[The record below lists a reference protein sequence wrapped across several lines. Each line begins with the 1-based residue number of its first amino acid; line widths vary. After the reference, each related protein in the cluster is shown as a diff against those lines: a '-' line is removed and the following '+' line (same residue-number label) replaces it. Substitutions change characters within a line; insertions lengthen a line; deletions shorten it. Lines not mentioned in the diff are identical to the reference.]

1 MKKSQPL
8 NTFLIVG
15 IGVIFAAGF
24 LLGSLFNRDSSTSI
38 LDEALNKIL
47 NNTANETDQDSLQR
61 AAIEGMLRSLGD
73 KWSQYLPETESTS
86 FENSIEGQYSG
97 IGVWLRSDESG
108 LVGIAGVVPTS
119 PAEFANLQEG
129 DLIQSVDGQ
138 TTKDQSLAT
147 VAKLLSGKP
156 NTTAILSVN
165 RSEETLTFSVKRTD
179 IRSNPVQLKK
189 LTNEIVL
196 ISISEFSR
204 GAARSMRSALAAS
217 GTERSGVILDLRGNP
232 GGLLVE
238 ATDVAG
244 AFLNGGTVVEF
255 YKPGKSPEVFNAI
268 GDGDSKTPLVVLI
281 DRGTA
286 SAAEI
291 VAAALQDRN
300 RAVIVGERTFGKA
313 AVQDLTE
320 LSNGAAIELTIGYYL
335 TPSGKR
341 LEGQGLE
348 PDILVSSNET
358 KSVAETRA
366 LQVLK
371 GLVASSGERGYS

>member
-1 MKKSQPL
+1 MKKKQPL

-15 IGVIFAAGF
+15 VGVIFAAGF

-47 NNTANETDQDSLQR
+47 DNSATETDKDSLQR

-73 KWSQYLPETESTS
+73 KWSQYLPESKSTS
-86 FENSIEGQYSG
+86 FENAVEGQYSG

-129 DLIQSVDGQ
+129 DLIQSVDGE
-138 TTKDQSLAT
+138 TTQDKSLDT
-147 VAKLLSGKP
+147 VAKLLSGQP

-165 RSEETLTFSVKRTD
+165 RSEETLTFSVKRTEL
-179 IRSNPVQLKK
+179 RSNPVQLKK
-189 LTNEIVL
+189 LKNEIVL
-196 ISISEFSR
+196 ISISEFTR
-204 GAARSMRSALAAS
+204 GTARSMRSALAAS
-217 GTERSGVILDLRGNP
+217 GVERSGVILDLRGNP

-255 YKPGKSPEVFNAI
+255 FKPGKSPEVFNAI

-313 AVQDLTE
+313 DVQDLTE

-335 TPSGKR
+335 TPNGKR
-341 LEGQGLE
+341 LEGKGLD
-348 PDILVSSNET
+348 PDILVSPNES

-366 LQVLK
+366 LQVLL
-371 GLVASSGERGYS
+371 GLVASSGVRG

>member
-1 MKKSQPL
+1 MKKKQPL

-15 IGVIFAAGF
+15 VGVIFAAGF

-47 NNTANETDQDSLQR
+47 DNTATETDKDSLQR

-73 KWSQYLPETESTS
+73 KWSQYLPESESTT
-86 FENSIEGQYSG
+86 FENAVEGQYSG

-129 DLIQSVDGQ
+129 DLIQSVDGE
-138 TTKDQSLAT
+138 TTQDKSLDT

-165 RSEETLTFSVKRTD
+165 RSEEILTFSVKRTEL
-179 IRSNPVQLKK
+179 RSNPVQLKK
-189 LTNEIVL
+189 LKNEIVL
-196 ISISEFSR
+196 ISISEFTR
-204 GAARSMRSALAAS
+204 GTARSMRSALAAS
-217 GTERSGVILDLRGNP
+217 GSERAGVILDLRGNP

-255 YKPGKSPEVFNAI
+255 FMPGKSPEIFNAI

-313 AVQDLTE
+313 AVQDLSE

-335 TPSGKR
+335 TPNGKR
-341 LEGQGLE
+341 LEGQGLD
-348 PDILVSSNET
+348 PDILVSPNES

-366 LQVLK
+366 LQVLL
-371 GLVASSGERGYS
+371 GLVASSGVRG

>member
-1 MKKSQPL
+1 MKKKQPL
-8 NTFLIVG
+8 NTFLVVG
-15 IGVIFAAGF
+15 VGVIFAAGF
-24 LLGSLFNRDSSTSI
+24 LLGSLFNRDNSISI

-47 NNTANETDQDSLQR
+47 ENTATETNKDSLQR

-73 KWSQYLPETESTS
+73 KWSQYLPESESTS
-86 FENSIEGQYSG
+86 FENAVEGQYSG
-97 IGVWLRSDESG
+97 VGVWLRSDDSG

-129 DLIQSVDGQ
+129 DLIQSVDGE
-138 TTKDQSLAT
+138 TTQDKSLDT

-165 RSEETLTFSVKRTD
+165 RSEETLTFSVKRTEL
-179 IRSNPVQLKK
+179 RSNPVQLKK
-189 LTNEIVL
+189 LKNEIVL
-196 ISISEFSR
+196 ISISEFTR
-204 GAARSMRSALAAS
+204 GTARSMRSALAAS
-217 GTERSGVILDLRGNP
+217 GAERSGVILDLRGNP

-255 YKPGKSPEVFNAI
+255 FKPGKSPEIFNAI

-320 LSNGAAIELTIGYYL
+320 LSNGSAIELTIGYYL
-335 TPSGKR
+335 TPNGKR
-341 LEGQGLE
+341 LEGQGLD
-348 PDILVSSNET
+348 PDILVSSNES

-366 LQVLK
+366 LQVLQ
-371 GLVASSGERGYS
+371 GLVASSGVRG

>member
-1 MKKSQPL
+1 MKKKQPL

-15 IGVIFAAGF
+15 VGVIFAAGF
-24 LLGSLFNRDSSTSI
+24 LLGSLFNRESSTSI

-47 NNTANETDQDSLQR
+47 DNTATETDKDSLQR

-73 KWSQYLPETESTS
+73 KWSQYLPESESTS
-86 FENSIEGQYSG
+86 FENVVEGQYSG

-129 DLIQSVDGQ
+129 DLIQSVDGE
-138 TTKDQSLAT
+138 TTQDKSLDT

-165 RSEETLTFSVKRTD
+165 RSEEILTFSVKRTEL
-179 IRSNPVQLKK
+179 RSNPVQLKK
-189 LTNEIVL
+189 LKNEIVL
-196 ISISEFSR
+196 ISISEFTR
-204 GAARSMRSALAAS
+204 GTARSMRSALAAS
-217 GTERSGVILDLRGNP
+217 GVERSGVILDLRGNP

-255 YKPGKSPEVFNAI
+255 FKPGKSPEVFNAI

-320 LSNGAAIELTIGYYL
+320 LSNGSAIELTIGYYL

-341 LEGQGLE
+341 LEGQGLD
-348 PDILVSSNET
+348 PDILVSPNES

-366 LQVLK
+366 LQVLL
-371 GLVASSGERGYS
+371 GLVASSGVRG

>member
-1 MKKSQPL
+1 L
-8 NTFLIVG
+8 NTFLIIGV
-15 IGVIFAAGF
+15 GVIFAAGF
-24 LLGSLFNRDSSTSI
+24 LFGSLVNRDNSVSI

-47 NNTANETDQDSLQR
+47 KNTANETNKDTLQR

-73 KWSQYLPETESTS
+73 KWSQYLPENESAT
-86 FENSIEGQYSG
+86 FESSIEGQYSG
-97 IGVWLRSDESG
+97 IGVWLRIDESG
-108 LVGIAGVVPTS
+108 LVGIAGIVPTS

-138 TTKDQSLAT
+138 TTKNKSLNE

-156 NTTAILSVN
+156 NSTAILSVN
-165 RSEETLTFSVKRTD
+165 RSTETLTFSVKRTEL
-179 IRSNPVQLKK
+179 RSNPVQLKK
-189 LTNEIVL
+189 LTNGIIL

-204 GAARSMRSALAAS
+204 GSARSMRSALAAS
-217 GTERSGVILDLRGNP
+217 GVERSGVILDLRGNP

-244 AFLNGGTVVEF
+244 AFLNGGLVVEF
-255 YKPGKSPEVFNAI
+255 HKPGKSPEIFNAI
-268 GDGDSKTPLVVLI
+268 GDGDSKTPLVVLV
-281 DRGTA
+281 DGGTA

-341 LEGQGLE
+341 LDGQGLD
-348 PDILVSSNET
+348 PDILVSSNES

-366 LQVLK
+366 LQVLQ
-371 GLVASSGERGYS
+371 GLVSSAGVRG

>member
-1 MKKSQPL
+1 MKKKQPL

-15 IGVIFAAGF
+15 VGVIFAAGF

-47 NNTANETDQDSLQR
+47 DNSATETDKDSLQR

-73 KWSQYLPETESTS
+73 KWSQYLPESESTS
-86 FENSIEGQYSG
+86 FENAVEGQYSG

-129 DLIQSVDGQ
+129 DLIQSVDGE
-138 TTKDQSLAT
+138 TTQDKSLDT
-147 VAKLLSGKP
+147 VAKLLSGQP

-165 RSEETLTFSVKRTD
+165 RSEETLTFSVKRTEL
-179 IRSNPVQLKK
+179 RSNPVQLKK
-189 LTNEIVL
+189 LKNEIVL
-196 ISISEFSR
+196 ISISEFTR
-204 GAARSMRSALAAS
+204 GTARSMRSALAAS
-217 GTERSGVILDLRGNP
+217 GVERSGVILDLRGNP

-255 YKPGKSPEVFNAI
+255 FKPGKSPEVFNAI

-335 TPSGKR
+335 TPNGKR
-341 LEGQGLE
+341 LEGKGLD
-348 PDILVSSNET
+348 PDILVSPNES

-366 LQVLK
+366 LQVLL
-371 GLVASSGERGYS
+371 GLVASSGVRG

>member
-1 MKKSQPL
+1 MKKKQPL

-15 IGVIFAAGF
+15 VGVIFAAGF

-47 NNTANETDQDSLQR
+47 DNTATETDKDSLQR

-73 KWSQYLPETESTS
+73 KWSQYLPESESTS
-86 FENSIEGQYSG
+86 FENAVEGQYSG

-129 DLIQSVDGQ
+129 DLIQSVDGE
-138 TTKDQSLAT
+138 TTKDKSLDT

-165 RSEETLTFSVKRTD
+165 RSEETLTFSVKRTEL
-179 IRSNPVQLKK
+179 RSNPVQLKK
-189 LTNEIVL
+189 LKNEIVL
-196 ISISEFSR
+196 ISISEFTR
-204 GAARSMRSALAAS
+204 GTARSMRSALAAS
-217 GTERSGVILDLRGNP
+217 GAERAGIILDLRGNP

-255 YKPGKSPEVFNAI
+255 FKPGKSPEIFNAI

-320 LSNGAAIELTIGYYL
+320 LSNGSAIELTIGYYL
-335 TPSGKR
+335 TPNGKR
-341 LEGQGLE
+341 LEGKGLD
-348 PDILVSSNET
+348 PDILVSSNES

-366 LQVLK
+366 LQVLL
-371 GLVASSGERGYS
+371 GLVASSGVRG

>member
-1 MKKSQPL
+1 MKKKRPL

-15 IGVIFAAGF
+15 VGVIFAAGF

-47 NNTANETDQDSLQR
+47 NNTATETDKDSLQR

-73 KWSQYLPETESTS
+73 KWSQYLPESESTS
-86 FENSIEGQYSG
+86 FENAVEGQYSG

-108 LVGIAGVVPTS
+108 LVGIAGVAPTS

-129 DLIQSVDGQ
+129 DLIQSVDGE
-138 TTKDQSLAT
+138 TTQDKSLDT

-165 RSEETLTFSVKRTD
+165 RSEEILTFSVKRTEL
-179 IRSNPVQLKK
+179 RSNPVQLKK
-189 LTNEIVL
+189 LKNEIVL
-196 ISISEFSR
+196 ISISEFTR
-204 GAARSMRSALAAS
+204 GTARSMRSALAAS
-217 GTERSGVILDLRGNP
+217 GAERSGVILDLRGNP

-255 YKPGKSPEVFNAI
+255 FKPGKSPEIFNAI

-335 TPSGKR
+335 TPNGKR
-341 LEGQGLE
+341 LEGKGLD
-348 PDILVSSNET
+348 PDILVSPNES

-366 LQVLK
+366 LQVLL
-371 GLVASSGERGYS
+371 GLVASSGVRG

>member
-1 MKKSQPL
+1 MKKKQPL

-15 IGVIFAAGF
+15 VGVIFAAGF

-47 NNTANETDQDSLQR
+47 DNTATETDKDSLQR

-73 KWSQYLPETESTS
+73 KWSQYLPESKSTS
-86 FENSIEGQYSG
+86 FENAVEGQYSG

-129 DLIQSVDGQ
+129 DLIQSVDGE
-138 TTKDQSLAT
+138 TTQDKSLDT
-147 VAKLLSGKP
+147 VAKLLSGQP

-165 RSEETLTFSVKRTD
+165 RSEETLTFSVKRTEL
-179 IRSNPVQLKK
+179 RSNPVQLKK
-189 LTNEIVL
+189 LKNEIVL
-196 ISISEFSR
+196 ISISEFTR
-204 GAARSMRSALAAS
+204 GTARSMRSALAAS
-217 GTERSGVILDLRGNP
+217 GAERSGVILDLRGNP

-255 YKPGKSPEVFNAI
+255 FKPGKSPEVFNAI

-313 AVQDLTE
+313 DVQDLTE

-335 TPSGKR
+335 TPNGKR
-341 LEGQGLE
+341 LEGKGLD
-348 PDILVSSNET
+348 PDILVSPNES

-366 LQVLK
+366 LQVLL
-371 GLVASSGERGYS
+371 GLVASSGVRG

>member
-1 MKKSQPL
+1 MKKKQPL

-15 IGVIFAAGF
+15 VGVIFAAGF

-47 NNTANETDQDSLQR
+47 DNTATETDKDSLQR

-73 KWSQYLPETESTS
+73 KWSQYLPESQSTS
-86 FENSIEGQYSG
+86 FENAVEGQYSG

-129 DLIQSVDGQ
+129 DLIQSVDGE
-138 TTKDQSLAT
+138 TTQDKSLDT
-147 VAKLLSGKP
+147 VAKLLSGQP

-165 RSEETLTFSVKRTD
+165 RSEETLTFSVKRTEL
-179 IRSNPVQLKK
+179 RSNPVQLKK
-189 LTNEIVL
+189 LKNEIVL
-196 ISISEFSR
+196 ISISEFTR
-204 GAARSMRSALAAS
+204 GTARSMRSALAAS
-217 GTERSGVILDLRGNP
+217 GAERSGVILDLRGNP

-255 YKPGKSPEVFNAI
+255 FKPGKSPEVFNAI

-313 AVQDLTE
+313 DVQDLTE

-335 TPSGKR
+335 TPNGKR
-341 LEGQGLE
+341 LEGKGLD
-348 PDILVSSNET
+348 PDILVSPNES

-366 LQVLK
+366 LQVLL
-371 GLVASSGERGYS
+371 GLVASSGVRG

>member
-1 MKKSQPL
+1 MKKKQPL

-15 IGVIFAAGF
+15 VGVIFAAGF

-47 NNTANETDQDSLQR
+47 DNTATETDKDSLQR

-73 KWSQYLPETESTS
+73 KWSQYLPESESTS
-86 FENSIEGQYSG
+86 FENAVEGQYSG

-129 DLIQSVDGQ
+129 DLIQSVDGE
-138 TTKDQSLAT
+138 TTQDKSLDT

-165 RSEETLTFSVKRTD
+165 RSEEILTFSVKRAEL
-179 IRSNPVQLKK
+179 RSNPVQLKK
-189 LTNEIVL
+189 LKNEIVL
-196 ISISEFSR
+196 ISISEFTR
-204 GAARSMRSALAAS
+204 GTARSMRSALAAS
-217 GTERSGVILDLRGNP
+217 GAERSGVILDLRGNP

-255 YKPGKSPEVFNAI
+255 FKPGKSPEIFNAI

-341 LEGQGLE
+341 LEGQGLD
-348 PDILVSSNET
+348 PDILVSPNES

-366 LQVLK
+366 FQVLL
-371 GLVASSGERGYS
+371 GLVASSGVRG

>member
-1 MKKSQPL
+1 MKKKQPL
-8 NTFLIVG
+8 NTFLIIGV
-15 IGVIFAAGF
+15 GVIFAAGF

-47 NNTANETDQDSLQR
+47 DNTATETDKDSLQR

-73 KWSQYLPETESTS
+73 KWSQYLPESESIS
-86 FENSIEGQYSG
+86 FENAVEGQYSG

-129 DLIQSVDGQ
+129 DLIQAVDGE
-138 TTKDQSLAT
+138 TTQGKSLDT

-165 RSEETLTFSVKRTD
+165 RSEEILTFSVKRTEL
-179 IRSNPVQLKK
+179 RSNPVQLKK
-189 LTNEIVL
+189 LKNEIVL
-196 ISISEFSR
+196 ISISEFTR
-204 GAARSMRSALAAS
+204 GTARSMRSALAAS
-217 GTERSGVILDLRGNP
+217 GVERSGVILDLRGNP

-238 ATDVAG
+238 ATVVAG

-255 YKPGKSPEVFNAI
+255 FKPGKSPEIFNAI

-335 TPSGKR
+335 TPNGKR
-341 LEGQGLE
+341 LEGKGLD
-348 PDILVSSNET
+348 PDILVSPNES

-366 LQVLK
+366 LQVLL
-371 GLVASSGERGYS
+371 GLVASSGVRG

>member
-1 MKKSQPL
+1 MKKKQPL
-8 NTFLIVG
+8 NTFLIIGV
-15 IGVIFAAGF
+15 GVIFAAGF
-24 LLGSLFNRDSSTSI
+24 LFGSLVNRDNSVST

-47 NNTANETDQDSLQR
+47 KTTANETNKDTLQR

-73 KWSQYLPETESTS
+73 KWSQYLPENESAT
-86 FENSIEGQYSG
+86 FESSIEGQYSG
-97 IGVWLRSDESG
+97 IGVWLRIDESG
-108 LVGIAGVVPTS
+108 LVGIAGIVPTS

-138 TTKDQSLAT
+138 TTKNKSLNE

-156 NTTAILSVN
+156 NSTAILSVN
-165 RSEETLTFSVKRTD
+165 RSTETLTFSVKRTEL
-179 IRSNPVQLKK
+179 RSNPVQLKK
-189 LTNEIVL
+189 LTNGIIL

-204 GAARSMRSALAAS
+204 GSARSMRSALAAS
-217 GTERSGVILDLRGNP
+217 GVERSGVILDLRGNP

-244 AFLNGGTVVEF
+244 AFLNGGLVVEF
-255 YKPGKSPEVFNAI
+255 HKPGKSPEIFNAI
-268 GDGDSKTPLVVLI
+268 GDGDSKTPLVVLV
-281 DRGTA
+281 DGGTA

-341 LEGQGLE
+341 LDGQGLD
-348 PDILVSSNET
+348 PDILVSSNES

-366 LQVLK
+366 LQVLQ
-371 GLVASSGERGYS
+371 GLVASAGVRG

>member
-1 MKKSQPL
+1 MKKKQPL

-15 IGVIFAAGF
+15 VGVIFAAGF

-47 NNTANETDQDSLQR
+47 DNTATETDKDSLQR

-73 KWSQYLPETESTS
+73 KWSQYLPESKSTS
-86 FENSIEGQYSG
+86 FENAVEGQYSG

-129 DLIQSVDGQ
+129 DLIQSVDGE
-138 TTKDQSLAT
+138 TTQDKSLDT

-165 RSEETLTFSVKRTD
+165 RSEETLTFSVKRTEL
-179 IRSNPVQLKK
+179 RSNPVQLKK
-189 LTNEIVL
+189 LKNEIVL
-196 ISISEFSR
+196 ISISEFTR
-204 GAARSMRSALAAS
+204 GTARSMRSALAAS
-217 GTERSGVILDLRGNP
+217 GVERSGVILDLRGNP

-255 YKPGKSPEVFNAI
+255 FMPGKSPEIFNAT

-313 AVQDLTE
+313 DVQDLTE

-335 TPSGKR
+335 TPNGKR
-341 LEGQGLE
+341 LEGKGLD
-348 PDILVSSNET
+348 PDILVSPNES

-366 LQVLK
+366 LQVLL
-371 GLVASSGERGYS
+371 GLVASSGVRG

>member
-1 MKKSQPL
+1 MKKKQPL

-15 IGVIFAAGF
+15 VGVIFAAGF

-47 NNTANETDQDSLQR
+47 NNTATETDKDSLQR

-73 KWSQYLPETESTS
+73 KWSQYLPESESTT
-86 FENSIEGQYSG
+86 FENAVEGQYSG

-129 DLIQSVDGQ
+129 DLIQSVDGE
-138 TTKDQSLAT
+138 TTQDKSLDT

-165 RSEETLTFSVKRTD
+165 RSEEILTFSVKRTEL
-179 IRSNPVQLKK
+179 RSNPVQLKK
-189 LTNEIVL
+189 LKNEIVL
-196 ISISEFSR
+196 ISISEFTR
-204 GAARSMRSALAAS
+204 GTARSMRSALAAS
-217 GTERSGVILDLRGNP
+217 GAERSGVILDLRGNP

-255 YKPGKSPEVFNAI
+255 FMPGKSPEIFNAI

-335 TPSGKR
+335 TPNGKR
-341 LEGQGLE
+341 LEGQGLD
-348 PDILVSSNET
+348 PDIMVSSNES

-366 LQVLK
+366 LQVLL
-371 GLVASSGERGYS
+371 GLVASSGVRG

>member
-1 MKKSQPL
+1 MKKKQPL
-8 NTFLIVG
+8 NTFLIIGV
-15 IGVIFAAGF
+15 GVIFAAGF
-24 LLGSLFNRDSSTSI
+24 LFGSLVNRDNSVSI

-47 NNTANETDQDSLQR
+47 KTTVNETNKDTLQR

-73 KWSQYLPETESTS
+73 KWSQYLPENESAT
-86 FENSIEGQYSG
+86 FESSIEGQYSG

-108 LVGIAGVVPTS
+108 LVGIAGIVPTS

-138 TTKDQSLAT
+138 TTKNKSLNE

-156 NTTAILSVN
+156 NSTAILSVN
-165 RSEETLTFSVKRTD
+165 RSTETLTFSVKRTEL
-179 IRSNPVQLKK
+179 RSNPVQLNK
-189 LTNEIVL
+189 LTNGIIL

-204 GAARSMRSALAAS
+204 GSARSMRSALAAS
-217 GTERSGVILDLRGNP
+217 GVERSGVILDLRGNP

-244 AFLNGGTVVEF
+244 AFLNGGLVVEF
-255 YKPGKSPEVFNAI
+255 HKPGKSPEIFNAI
-268 GDGDSKTPLVVLI
+268 GDGDSKTPLVVLV
-281 DRGTA
+281 DGGTA

-341 LEGQGLE
+341 LDGQGLD
-348 PDILVSSNET
+348 PDILVSSNES

-366 LQVLK
+366 LQVLQ
-371 GLVASSGERGYS
+371 GLVASAGVRG

>member
-1 MKKSQPL
+1 MKKKQPL

-15 IGVIFAAGF
+15 VGVIFAAGF

-47 NNTANETDQDSLQR
+47 NNTATETDKDSLQR

-73 KWSQYLPETESTS
+73 KWSQYLPESESTS
-86 FENSIEGQYSG
+86 FENAVEGQYSG
-97 IGVWLRSDESG
+97 IGVWLRSDVSG

-129 DLIQSVDGQ
+129 DLIQSVDGE
-138 TTKDQSLAT
+138 TTQDKSLDT

-165 RSEETLTFSVKRTD
+165 RSEEILTFSVKRAEL
-179 IRSNPVQLKK
+179 RSNPVQLKK
-189 LTNEIVL
+189 LKNEIVL
-196 ISISEFSR
+196 ISISEFTR
-204 GAARSMRSALAAS
+204 GTARSMRSALAAS
-217 GTERSGVILDLRGNP
+217 GAERSGVILDLRGNP

-255 YKPGKSPEVFNAI
+255 FKPGKSPEIFNAI

-335 TPSGKR
+335 TPNGKR
-341 LEGQGLE
+341 LEGQGLD
-348 PDILVSSNET
+348 PDILVSSNES

-366 LQVLK
+366 LQVLL
-371 GLVASSGERGYS
+371 GLVASSGVRG

>member
-1 MKKSQPL
+1 MKKKQPL

-47 NNTANETDQDSLQR
+47 DNTATETDKDSLQR

-73 KWSQYLPETESTS
+73 KWSQYLPESKSTS
-86 FENSIEGQYSG
+86 FENAVEGQYSG

-129 DLIQSVDGQ
+129 DLIQSVDGE
-138 TTKDQSLAT
+138 TTQDKSLDT

-165 RSEETLTFSVKRTD
+165 RSEETLTFSVKRTEL
-179 IRSNPVQLKK
+179 RSNPVQLKK
-189 LTNEIVL
+189 LKNEIVL
-196 ISISEFSR
+196 ISISEFTR
-204 GAARSMRSALAAS
+204 GTARSMRSALAAS
-217 GTERSGVILDLRGNP
+217 GVERSGVILDLRGNP

-255 YKPGKSPEVFNAI
+255 FKPGKSPEVFNAI

-335 TPSGKR
+335 TPNGKR
-341 LEGQGLE
+341 LEGKGLD
-348 PDILVSSNET
+348 PDILVSPNES

-366 LQVLK
+366 LQVLL
-371 GLVASSGERGYS
+371 GLVASSGVRG

>member
-1 MKKSQPL
+1 MKKKQPL

-15 IGVIFAAGF
+15 VGVIFAAGF
-24 LLGSLFNRDSSTSI
+24 LLGSLFNRESSTSI

-47 NNTANETDQDSLQR
+47 DNTATETDKDSLQR

-73 KWSQYLPETESTS
+73 KWSQYLPESKSTS
-86 FENSIEGQYSG
+86 FENAVEGQYSG

-129 DLIQSVDGQ
+129 DLIQSVDGE
-138 TTKDQSLAT
+138 TTQDKSLDT
-147 VAKLLSGKP
+147 VAKLLSGQP

-165 RSEETLTFSVKRTD
+165 RSEETLTFSVKRTEL
-179 IRSNPVQLKK
+179 RSNPVQLKK
-189 LTNEIVL
+189 LKNEIVL
-196 ISISEFSR
+196 ISISEFTR
-204 GAARSMRSALAAS
+204 GTARSMRSALAAS
-217 GTERSGVILDLRGNP
+217 GAERSGVILDLRGNP

-255 YKPGKSPEVFNAI
+255 FKPGKSPEVFNAI

-313 AVQDLTE
+313 DVQDLTE

-335 TPSGKR
+335 TPNGKR
-341 LEGQGLE
+341 LEGKGLD
-348 PDILVSSNET
+348 PDILVSPNES

-366 LQVLK
+366 LQVLL
-371 GLVASSGERGYS
+371 GLVASSGVRG

>member
-1 MKKSQPL
+1 MKKKQPL

-15 IGVIFAAGF
+15 VGVIFAVGF

-47 NNTANETDQDSLQR
+47 NNTATETDKDSLQR

-73 KWSQYLPETESTS
+73 KWSQYLPESESTS
-86 FENSIEGQYSG
+86 FENAVEGQYSG

-129 DLIQSVDGQ
+129 DLIQSVDGE
-138 TTKDQSLAT
+138 TTQDKSLDT

-165 RSEETLTFSVKRTD
+165 RSEEILTFSVKRTEL
-179 IRSNPVQLKK
+179 RSNPVQLKK
-189 LTNEIVL
+189 LKNEIVL
-196 ISISEFSR
+196 ISISEFTR
-204 GAARSMRSALAAS
+204 GTARSMRSALAAS
-217 GTERSGVILDLRGNP
+217 GAERSGVILDLRGNP

-255 YKPGKSPEVFNAI
+255 FKPGKSPEIFNAI

-335 TPSGKR
+335 TPNGKR
-341 LEGQGLE
+341 LEGQGLD
-348 PDILVSSNET
+348 PDIMVSSNES

-366 LQVLK
+366 LQVLL
-371 GLVASSGERGYS
+371 GLVASSGVRG

>member
-1 MKKSQPL
+1 MKKRQPL

-15 IGVIFAAGF
+15 VGVIFAAGF

-47 NNTANETDQDSLQR
+47 DNTATETDKDSLQR

-73 KWSQYLPETESTS
+73 KWSQYLPESKSTS
-86 FENSIEGQYSG
+86 FENAVEGQYSG

-129 DLIQSVDGQ
+129 DLIQSVDGE
-138 TTKDQSLAT
+138 TTQDKSLDT
-147 VAKLLSGKP
+147 VAKLLSGQP

-165 RSEETLTFSVKRTD
+165 RSEEILTFSVKRTEL
-179 IRSNPVQLKK
+179 RSNPVQLKK
-189 LTNEIVL
+189 LKNEIVL
-196 ISISEFSR
+196 ISISEFTR
-204 GAARSMRSALAAS
+204 GTARSMRSALAAS
-217 GTERSGVILDLRGNP
+217 GAERSGVILDLRGNP

-255 YKPGKSPEVFNAI
+255 FKPGKSPEVFNAI

-313 AVQDLTE
+313 DVQDLTE
-320 LSNGAAIELTIGYYL
+320 LSNGAVIELTIGYYL
-335 TPSGKR
+335 TPNGKR
-341 LEGQGLE
+341 LEGKGLD
-348 PDILVSSNET
+348 PDILVSPNES

-366 LQVLK
+366 LQVLL
-371 GLVASSGERGYS
+371 GLVASSGVRG

>member
-1 MKKSQPL
+1 MKKKQPL

-15 IGVIFAAGF
+15 VGVIFAAGF
-24 LLGSLFNRDSSTSI
+24 LLGSVFNRDSSTSI

-47 NNTANETDQDSLQR
+47 DNTANETNKDSLQR

-73 KWSQYLPETESTS
+73 KWSQYLPETQSTS
-86 FENSIEGQYSG
+86 FENSLEGQYSG

-138 TTKDQSLAT
+138 TTKNKSLAT

-165 RSEETLTFSVKRTD
+165 RSEETLTFSVKRTEL
-179 IRSNPVQLKK
+179 RSNPVQLKK
-189 LTNEIVL
+189 LTNQIIL

-204 GAARSMRSALAAS
+204 GTARSMRSALAAS
-217 GTERSGVILDLRGNP
+217 GSERAGVILDLRGNP

-255 YKPGKSPEVFNAI
+255 FKPGKSPEIFNAI
-268 GDGDSKTPLVVLI
+268 GDGDSKTPLVVLV

-320 LSNGAAIELTIGYYL
+320 LSNGADIELTIGYYL

-341 LEGQGLE
+341 LDGQGLD
-348 PDILVSSNET
+348 PDILVSSNES

-366 LQVLK
+366 LQVLQ
-371 GLVASSGERGYS
+371 GLVASAGVRG

>member
-1 MKKSQPL
+1 MKKKQPL

-15 IGVIFAAGF
+15 VGVIFAAGF
-24 LLGSLFNRDSSTSI
+24 LLGSLFNRESSTSI

-47 NNTANETDQDSLQR
+47 DNTATETDKDSLQR

-73 KWSQYLPETESTS
+73 KWSQYLPESKSTS
-86 FENSIEGQYSG
+86 FENAVEGQYSG

-129 DLIQSVDGQ
+129 DLIQSVDGE
-138 TTKDQSLAT
+138 TTQDKSLNT
-147 VAKLLSGKP
+147 VAKLLSGQP

-165 RSEETLTFSVKRTD
+165 RSEETLTFSVKRTEL
-179 IRSNPVQLKK
+179 RSNPVQLKK
-189 LTNEIVL
+189 LKNEIVL
-196 ISISEFSR
+196 ISISEFTR
-204 GAARSMRSALAAS
+204 GTARSMRSALAAS
-217 GTERSGVILDLRGNP
+217 GVERSGVILDLRGNP

-255 YKPGKSPEVFNAI
+255 FKPGKSPEVFNAI

-335 TPSGKR
+335 TPNGKR
-341 LEGQGLE
+341 LEGKGLD
-348 PDILVSSNET
+348 PDILVSPNES

-366 LQVLK
+366 LQVLL
-371 GLVASSGERGYS
+371 GLVASSGVRG

>member
-1 MKKSQPL
+1 MKKKQPL

-15 IGVIFAAGF
+15 VGVIFAAGF

-47 NNTANETDQDSLQR
+47 DNTATETDKDSLQR

-73 KWSQYLPETESTS
+73 KWSQYLPEAQSTS
-86 FENSIEGQYSG
+86 FENAVEGQYSG

-129 DLIQSVDGQ
+129 DLIQSVDGE
-138 TTKDQSLAT
+138 TTQDKSLDT
-147 VAKLLSGKP
+147 VAKLLSGQP

-165 RSEETLTFSVKRTD
+165 RSEEILTFSVKRTEL
-179 IRSNPVQLKK
+179 RSNPVQLKK
-189 LTNEIVL
+189 LKNEIVL
-196 ISISEFSR
+196 ISISEFTR
-204 GAARSMRSALAAS
+204 GTARSMRSALAAS
-217 GTERSGVILDLRGNP
+217 GAERSGVILDLRGNP

-255 YKPGKSPEVFNAI
+255 FKPGKSPEVFNAI

-335 TPSGKR
+335 TPNGKR
-341 LEGQGLE
+341 LEGKGLD
-348 PDILVSSNET
+348 PDILVSPNES

-366 LQVLK
+366 LQVLL
-371 GLVASSGERGYS
+371 GLVASSGVRG

>member
-1 MKKSQPL
+1 MKKKQPL

-15 IGVIFAAGF
+15 VGVIFAAGF

-47 NNTANETDQDSLQR
+47 DNTATETDKDSLQR

-73 KWSQYLPETESTS
+73 KWSQYLPESESTS
-86 FENSIEGQYSG
+86 FENAVEGQYSG

-129 DLIQSVDGQ
+129 DLIQSVDGE
-138 TTKDQSLAT
+138 TTQDKSLDT
-147 VAKLLSGKP
+147 VAKLLSGQP

-165 RSEETLTFSVKRTD
+165 RSEETLTFSVKRTEL
-179 IRSNPVQLKK
+179 RSNPVQLKK
-189 LTNEIVL
+189 LKNEIVL
-196 ISISEFSR
+196 ISISEFTR
-204 GAARSMRSALAAS
+204 GTARSMRSALAAS
-217 GTERSGVILDLRGNP
+217 GAERSGVILDLRGNP

-255 YKPGKSPEVFNAI
+255 FKPGKSPEVFNAI

-335 TPSGKR
+335 TPNGKR
-341 LEGQGLE
+341 LEGKGLD
-348 PDILVSSNET
+348 PDILVSPNES

-366 LQVLK
+366 LQVLL
-371 GLVASSGERGYS
+371 GLVASSGVRG

>member
-1 MKKSQPL
+1 MKKKQPL

-15 IGVIFAAGF
+15 VGVIFAAGF

-47 NNTANETDQDSLQR
+47 DNTATETDKDSLQR

-73 KWSQYLPETESTS
+73 KWSQYLPESESTT
-86 FENSIEGQYSG
+86 FENAVEGQYSG

-129 DLIQSVDGQ
+129 DLIQSVDGE
-138 TTKDQSLAT
+138 TTQDKSLDT

-165 RSEETLTFSVKRTD
+165 RSEEILTFSVKRTEL
-179 IRSNPVQLKK
+179 RSNPVQLKK
-189 LTNEIVL
+189 LKNEIVL
-196 ISISEFSR
+196 ISISEFTR
-204 GAARSMRSALAAS
+204 GTARSMRSALAAS
-217 GTERSGVILDLRGNP
+217 GAERSGVILDLRGNP

-255 YKPGKSPEVFNAI
+255 FMPGKSPEIFNAI

-313 AVQDLTE
+313 AVQDFTE

-335 TPSGKR
+335 TPNGKR
-341 LEGQGLE
+341 LEGQGLD
-348 PDILVSSNET
+348 PDIMVSSNES

-366 LQVLK
+366 LQVLL
-371 GLVASSGERGYS
+371 GLVASSGVRG

>member
-1 MKKSQPL
+1 MKKKQPL

-15 IGVIFAAGF
+15 VGVIFAAGF
-24 LLGSLFNRDSSTSI
+24 LLGSLFNRDGSTSI

-47 NNTANETDQDSLQR
+47 DNTATETDKDSLQR

-73 KWSQYLPETESTS
+73 KWSQYLPETKSTS
-86 FENSIEGQYSG
+86 FENAVEGQYSG

-129 DLIQSVDGQ
+129 DLIQSVDGE
-138 TTKDQSLAT
+138 TTQDKSLDT

-165 RSEETLTFSVKRTD
+165 RSEEILTFSVKRTEL
-179 IRSNPVQLKK
+179 RSNPVQLKK
-189 LTNEIVL
+189 LKNEIVL
-196 ISISEFSR
+196 ISISEFTR
-204 GAARSMRSALAAS
+204 GTARSMRSALAAS
-217 GTERSGVILDLRGNP
+217 GVERSGVILDLRGNP

-255 YKPGKSPEVFNAI
+255 FKPGKSPEVFNAI

-313 AVQDLTE
+313 DVQDLTE

-335 TPSGKR
+335 TPNGKR
-341 LEGQGLE
+341 LEGKGLD
-348 PDILVSSNET
+348 PDILVSPNES

-366 LQVLK
+366 LQVLL
-371 GLVASSGERGYS
+371 GLVASSGVRG

>member
-1 MKKSQPL
+1 MKKKQPP

-73 KWSQYLPETESTS
+73 KWSQYLPEIENRS
-86 FENSIEGQYSG
+86 FENSVEGQYSG

-129 DLIQSVDGQ
+129 DLIQSIDGQ
-138 TTKDQSLAT
+138 TTKNKSLAT

-165 RSEETLTFSVKRTD
+165 RSTEALTFSVKRTEL
-179 IRSNPVQLKK
+179 RSNPVQLKK

-204 GAARSMRSALAAS
+204 GTARAMRSALAAS
-217 GTERSGVILDLRGNP
+217 GTERAGVILDLRGNP

-244 AFLNGGTVVEF
+244 AFLNGGAVVEF
-255 YKPGKSPEVFNAI
+255 YKPGTSPEIFNAT
-268 GDGDSKTPLVVLI
+268 GDGDSITPLVVLV

-320 LSNGAAIELTIGYYL
+320 LSNGAEIELTIGYYL

-341 LEGQGLE
+341 LDGQGLD
-348 PDILVSSNET
+348 PDILVSANEP
-358 KSVAETRA
+358 KIVAETRA
-366 LQVLK
+366 LQVLQ
-371 GLVASSGERGYS
+371 GLVASAGERG

>member
-1 MKKSQPL
+1 MKKKQPL

-15 IGVIFAAGF
+15 VGVIFAAGF
-24 LLGSLFNRDSSTSI
+24 LLGSLFNRESSTSI

-47 NNTANETDQDSLQR
+47 DNTATETDKDSLQR

-73 KWSQYLPETESTS
+73 KWSQYLPESESTS
-86 FENSIEGQYSG
+86 FENVVEGQYSG

-129 DLIQSVDGQ
+129 DLIQSVDGE
-138 TTKDQSLAT
+138 TTQDKSLDT

-165 RSEETLTFSVKRTD
+165 RSEEILTFSVKRTEL
-179 IRSNPVQLKK
+179 RSNPVQLKK
-189 LTNEIVL
+189 LKNEIVL
-196 ISISEFSR
+196 ISISEFTR
-204 GAARSMRSALAAS
+204 GTARSMRSALAAS
-217 GTERSGVILDLRGNP
+217 GVERSGVILDLRGNP

-255 YKPGKSPEVFNAI
+255 FKPGKSPEVFNAI

-335 TPSGKR
+335 TPNGKR
-341 LEGQGLE
+341 LEGKGLD
-348 PDILVSSNET
+348 PDILVSPNES

-366 LQVLK
+366 LQVLL
-371 GLVASSGERGYS
+371 GLVASSGVRG

>member
-1 MKKSQPL
+1 MKKKQTP

-47 NNTANETDQDSLQR
+47 NSSANETDKDSLQR

-73 KWSQYLPETESTS
+73 KWSQYLPETENRS
-86 FENSIEGQYSG
+86 FENSVEGQYSG

-129 DLIQSVDGQ
+129 DLIQSIDGQ
-138 TTKDQSLAT
+138 TTKNKSLAT

-165 RSEETLTFSVKRTD
+165 RSTETLTFSVKRTEL
-179 IRSNPVQLKK
+179 RSNPVQLKK

-204 GAARSMRSALAAS
+204 GTARSMRSALAAS
-217 GTERSGVILDLRGNP
+217 GSERAGVILDLRGNP

-244 AFLNGGTVVEF
+244 AFLNGGAVVEF
-255 YKPGKSPEVFNAI
+255 YKPGTSPEIFNAT
-268 GDGDSKTPLVVLI
+268 GDGDSITPLVVLV

-320 LSNGAAIELTIGYYL
+320 LSNGAEIELTIGYYL

-341 LEGQGLE
+341 LDGQGLD
-348 PDILVSSNET
+348 PDILVSTNEP
-358 KSVAETRA
+358 KIVAETRA
-366 LQVLK
+366 LQVLQ
-371 GLVASSGERGYS
+371 GLVASAGERG

>member
-1 MKKSQPL
+1 MKKKQPL

-15 IGVIFAAGF
+15 VGVIFAAGF

-47 NNTANETDQDSLQR
+47 DNSATETDKDSLQR

-73 KWSQYLPETESTS
+73 KWSQYLPESESTS
-86 FENSIEGQYSG
+86 FENAVEGQYSG

-129 DLIQSVDGQ
+129 DLIQSVDGE
-138 TTKDQSLAT
+138 TTQDKSLDT
-147 VAKLLSGKP
+147 VAKLLSGQP

-165 RSEETLTFSVKRTD
+165 RSEEILTFSVKRTEL
-179 IRSNPVQLKK
+179 RSNPVQLKK
-189 LTNEIVL
+189 LKNEIVL
-196 ISISEFSR
+196 ISISEFTR
-204 GAARSMRSALAAS
+204 GTARSMRSALAAS
-217 GTERSGVILDLRGNP
+217 GAERSGVILDLRGNP

-255 YKPGKSPEVFNAI
+255 FKPGKSPEVFNAI

-335 TPSGKR
+335 TPNGKR
-341 LEGQGLE
+341 LEGKGLD
-348 PDILVSSNET
+348 PDILVSPNES

-366 LQVLK
+366 LQVLL
-371 GLVASSGERGYS
+371 GLVASSGVRG

>member
-1 MKKSQPL
+1 MKKKRPL

-15 IGVIFAAGF
+15 VGVIFAAGF

-47 NNTANETDQDSLQR
+47 DNTATETDKDSLQR

-73 KWSQYLPETESTS
+73 KWSQYLPESESTT
-86 FENSIEGQYSG
+86 FENAVEGQYSG

-138 TTKDQSLAT
+138 TTQNKSLDT

-165 RSEETLTFSVKRTD
+165 RSEETLTFSVKRTEL
-179 IRSNPVQLKK
+179 RSNPVQLKK
-189 LTNEIVL
+189 LKNDIVL
-196 ISISEFSR
+196 ISISEFTR
-204 GAARSMRSALAAS
+204 GTARSMRSALAAS
-217 GTERSGVILDLRGNP
+217 GAERSGVILDLRGNP

-255 YKPGKSPEVFNAI
+255 FKPGKSPEIFNAI

-335 TPSGKR
+335 TPNGKR
-341 LEGQGLE
+341 LEGQGLD
-348 PDILVSSNET
+348 PDILVSPNES

-366 LQVLK
+366 LQVLL
-371 GLVASSGERGYS
+371 GLVASSGVRG

>member
-1 MKKSQPL
+1 MKKKQPL

-15 IGVIFAAGF
+15 VGVIFVAGF
-24 LLGSLFNRDSSTSI
+24 LLGSLFNRDNSTSI

-47 NNTANETDQDSLQR
+47 DNTATETDKDSLQR

-73 KWSQYLPETESTS
+73 KWSQYLPESESTS
-86 FENSIEGQYSG
+86 FENAVEGQYSG

-129 DLIQSVDGQ
+129 DLIQSVDGK
-138 TTKDQSLAT
+138 TTKDKSLDT

-165 RSEETLTFSVKRTD
+165 RSEETLTFSVKRTEL
-179 IRSNPVQLKK
+179 RSNPVQLKK
-189 LTNEIVL
+189 LKNEIVL
-196 ISISEFSR
+196 ISISEFTR
-204 GAARSMRSALAAS
+204 GTARSMRSALAAS
-217 GTERSGVILDLRGNP
+217 GAERAGVILDLRGNP

-255 YKPGKSPEVFNAI
+255 FKPGKSPEIFNAI

-300 RAVIVGERTFGKA
+300 RAIVVGERTFGKA

-320 LSNGAAIELTIGYYL
+320 LSNGSAIELTIGYYL
-335 TPSGKR
+335 TPNGKR
-341 LEGQGLE
+341 LEGKGLD
-348 PDILVSSNET
+348 PDILVSSNES

-366 LQVLK
+366 LQVLL
-371 GLVASSGERGYS
+371 GLVASSGVRG

>member
-1 MKKSQPL
+1 MKQKQPL
-8 NTFLIVG
+8 NTFLIIGV
-15 IGVIFAAGF
+15 GVIFAAGF
-24 LLGSLFNRDSSTSI
+24 LFGSLVNRDNSVSI

-47 NNTANETDQDSLQR
+47 KTTVNETNKDTLQR

-73 KWSQYLPETESTS
+73 KWSQYLPENESAN
-86 FENSIEGQYSG
+86 FESSIEGQYSG

-108 LVGIAGVVPTS
+108 LVGIAGIVPTS

-138 TTKDQSLAT
+138 TTKNKSLND

-156 NTTAILSVN
+156 NSTAILSVN
-165 RSEETLTFSVKRTD
+165 RSTETLTFSVKRTEL
-179 IRSNPVQLKK
+179 RSNPVQLKK
-189 LTNEIVL
+189 LTNGIIL

-204 GAARSMRSALAAS
+204 GSARSMRSALAAS
-217 GTERSGVILDLRGNP
+217 GVERSGVILDLRGNP

-244 AFLNGGTVVEF
+244 ALLNGGLVVEF
-255 YKPGKSPEVFNAI
+255 HKPGKSPEIFNAI
-268 GDGDSKTPLVVLI
+268 GDGDSKTPLVVLV
-281 DRGTA
+281 DGGTA

-341 LEGQGLE
+341 LDGQGLD
-348 PDILVSSNET
+348 PDILVSSNES

-366 LQVLK
+366 LQVLQ
-371 GLVASSGERGYS
+371 GLVASAGVRG

>member
-1 MKKSQPL
+1 MKKKQPL

-15 IGVIFAAGF
+15 VGVIFAAGF

-47 NNTANETDQDSLQR
+47 DNTATETDKDSLQR

-73 KWSQYLPETESTS
+73 KWSQYLPESESTS
-86 FENSIEGQYSG
+86 FENAVEGQYSG

-129 DLIQSVDGQ
+129 DLIQSVDGE
-138 TTKDQSLAT
+138 TTQDKSLDT

-165 RSEETLTFSVKRTD
+165 RSEEILTFSVKRAEL
-179 IRSNPVQLKK
+179 RSNPVQLKK
-189 LTNEIVL
+189 LKNEIVL
-196 ISISEFSR
+196 ISISEFTR
-204 GAARSMRSALAAS
+204 GTARSMRSALAAS
-217 GTERSGVILDLRGNP
+217 GAERSGVILDLRGNP

-255 YKPGKSPEVFNAI
+255 FKPGKSPEIFNAI

-341 LEGQGLE
+341 LEGKGLD
-348 PDILVSSNET
+348 PDILVSPNES

-366 LQVLK
+366 LQVLL
-371 GLVASSGERGYS
+371 GLVASSGVRG

>member
-1 MKKSQPL
+1 MKKKQPL

-15 IGVIFAAGF
+15 VGVIFAAGF

-47 NNTANETDQDSLQR
+47 DNTATETDKDSLQR

-73 KWSQYLPETESTS
+73 KWSQYLPESESTS
-86 FENSIEGQYSG
+86 FENAVEGQYSG

-129 DLIQSVDGQ
+129 DLIQSVDGE
-138 TTKDQSLAT
+138 TTQDKSLDT

-165 RSEETLTFSVKRTD
+165 RSEEILTFSVKRTEL
-179 IRSNPVQLKK
+179 RSNPVQLKK
-189 LTNEIVL
+189 LKNEIVL
-196 ISISEFSR
+196 ISISEFTR
-204 GAARSMRSALAAS
+204 GTARSMRSALAAS
-217 GTERSGVILDLRGNP
+217 GAERSGVILDLRGNP

-255 YKPGKSPEVFNAI
+255 FMPGKSPEIFNAI

-320 LSNGAAIELTIGYYL
+320 LSNGAALELTIGYYL
-335 TPSGKR
+335 TPNGKR
-341 LEGQGLE
+341 LEGQGLD
-348 PDILVSSNET
+348 PDIMVSSNES

-366 LQVLK
+366 LQVLL
-371 GLVASSGERGYS
+371 GLVASSGVRG

>member
-1 MKKSQPL
+1 MKKKQPL

-15 IGVIFAAGF
+15 VGVIFAAGF

-47 NNTANETDQDSLQR
+47 DNTATETDKDSLQR

-73 KWSQYLPETESTS
+73 KWSQYLPESKSTY
-86 FENSIEGQYSG
+86 FENAVEGQYSG

-129 DLIQSVDGQ
+129 DLIQSVDGE
-138 TTKDQSLAT
+138 TTQDKSLDT
-147 VAKLLSGKP
+147 VAKLLFGQP

-165 RSEETLTFSVKRTD
+165 RSEEILTFSVKRTEL
-179 IRSNPVQLKK
+179 RSNPVQLKK
-189 LTNEIVL
+189 LKNEIVL
-196 ISISEFSR
+196 ISISEFTR
-204 GAARSMRSALAAS
+204 GTARSMRSALAAS
-217 GTERSGVILDLRGNP
+217 GAERSGVILDLRGNP

-255 YKPGKSPEVFNAI
+255 FKPGKSPEVFNAI

-313 AVQDLTE
+313 DVQDLTE

-335 TPSGKR
+335 TPNGKR
-341 LEGQGLE
+341 LEGKGLD
-348 PDILVSSNET
+348 PDILVSPNES

-366 LQVLK
+366 LQVLL
-371 GLVASSGERGYS
+371 GLVASSGVRG

>member
-1 MKKSQPL
+1 MKKKQPL
-8 NTFLIVG
+8 NTFLMVG
-15 IGVIFAAGF
+15 VGVIFAAGF
-24 LLGSLFNRDSSTSI
+24 LLGSVFNRDSSTSI

-47 NNTANETDQDSLQR
+47 DNTANETNKDSLQR

-73 KWSQYLPETESTS
+73 KWSQYLPETQSTS
-86 FENSIEGQYSG
+86 FENSLEGQYSG

-138 TTKDQSLAT
+138 TTKNKSLAT

-165 RSEETLTFSVKRTD
+165 RSEETLTFSVKRTEL
-179 IRSNPVQLKK
+179 RSNPVQLKK
-189 LTNEIVL
+189 LTNQIIL

-204 GAARSMRSALAAS
+204 GTARSMRSALAAS
-217 GTERSGVILDLRGNP
+217 GSERAGVILDLRGNP

-244 AFLNGGTVVEF
+244 AFLIGGTVVEF
-255 YKPGKSPEVFNAI
+255 FKPGKSPEIFNAI
-268 GDGDSKTPLVVLI
+268 GDGDSKTPLVVLV

-320 LSNGAAIELTIGYYL
+320 LSNGADIELTIGYYL

-341 LEGQGLE
+341 LDGQGLE
-348 PDILVSSNET
+348 PDILVSVNES

-366 LQVLK
+366 LQVLQ
-371 GLVASSGERGYS
+371 GLVASAGERG